1 VIASLLHGNADH
13 LDRRAEDVADQGVTV
28 TDRLASAR
36 TAAHLV
42 VADARPHQVDE
53 LTPLGVSLANADDAD
68 AVVLSGLP
76 SGWSLT
82 NGRRSA
88 AGGWHLFAD
97 ELGKAAIRP
106 LPRFVGGA
114 DITLELRRAGLTID
128 RQALHF
134 EWIGG
139 RIGSPTS
146 GIRPDGTA
154 ADQQALLSEFSQWLS
169 NRSGRQD

>member
-1 VIASLLHGNADH
+1 MLDDLETLLH
-13 LDRRAEDVADQGVTV
+13 
-28 TDRLASAR
+28 
-36 TAAHLV
+36 
-42 VADARPHQVDE
+42 
-53 LTPLGVSLANADDAD
+53 
-68 AVVLSGLP
+68 

-97 ELGKAAIRP
+97 ELAKAAIRP

-114 DITLELRRAGLTID
+114 DVTLELRRAGLTID

-139 RIGSPTS
+139 RIGSATS
-146 GIRPDGTA
+146 RISPDGTA
-154 ADQQALLSEFSQWLS
+154 ADQEALSEFSQWLS
-169 NRSGRQD
+169 KRSGRQDWRRSNSLAA

>member
-1 VIASLLHGNADH
+1 VIASLLLGNADH

-28 TDRLASAR
+28 TERLAPPPAR

-53 LTPLGVSLANADDAD
+53 LMPLGVSLANAD

-82 NGRRSA
+82 NGRRST

-97 ELGKAAIRP
+97 ELANAAIRP

-139 RIGSPTS
+139 RIGSPPLAGCAQTARRL
-146 GIRPDGTA
+146 IRRHSLVNSRNG
-154 ADQQALLSEFSQWLS
+154 SHK
-169 NRSGRQD
+169 RSGRQD

>member
-1 VIASLLHGNADH
+1 MPTIWT
-13 LDRRAEDVADQGVTV
+13 VALKTWRTRGVTV
-28 TDRLASAR
+28 TERLAPPPAR

-53 LTPLGVSLANADDAD
+53 LMPLGVSLANAADDD

-97 ELGKAAIRP
+97 ELAKAAIRP

-128 RQALHF
+128 RQALRF

-139 RIGSPTS
+139 RASAPPLAGSAQTARRL
-146 GIRPDGTA
+146 IRRHS
-154 ADQQALLSEFSQWLS
+154 LVNS
-169 NRSGRQD
+169 